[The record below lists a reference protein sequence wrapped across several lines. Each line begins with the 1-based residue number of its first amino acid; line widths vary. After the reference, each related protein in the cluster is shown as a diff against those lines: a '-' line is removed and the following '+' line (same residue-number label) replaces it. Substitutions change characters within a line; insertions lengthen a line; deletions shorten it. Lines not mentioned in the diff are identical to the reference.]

1 MPKMAMVFAIAA
13 SVLGQVTGSRAERYV
28 VKSVAQKKMTLAG
41 PNVSS
46 VEATHMQFPRFS
58 SDGRYGYKAINQFV
72 YCFEYIQITTN
83 HLFFFFFFFLLRP
96 VIIPKQS
103 CLSIPDSAA
112 EIELKV
118 IGSRAERYRLKSVAQ
133 KKMTL
138 SGSPNPSSVE
148 ATQTEFPGVSSDG
161 RCGDKVVMK
170 WNPMFLEA
178 ASPVST
184 GATNVVC

>member
-83 HLFFFFFFFLLRP
+83 HLHAAVPFIGILRKS
-96 VIIPKQS
+96 VLMPKMAM
-103 CLSIPDSAA
+103 LFTIAA
-112 EIELKV
+112 SVTGQV